1 MKSDDLD
8 YLAALMRARSGVV
21 LRGDGA
27 YLAQSR
33 LAPLARREGAGSV
46 EVLVAAL
53 RDGAEERL
61 LQAAVEAMAV
71 ADTAFFRDRGVFDAL
86 REQILPQLAA
96 TRPDGLLHVW
106 SAGCSTG
113 QEAYSLAMLA
123 DPAERKTGGARLDI
137 VATDLSQ
144 RALEKA
150 HSGLYTQ
157 FEVQRGLP
165 IRTLLKTF
173 EKSDDM
179 WRVSERLRRTVR
191 WRRLNL
197 IEDRRSVRPF
207 DIILCRNVIGYFDP
221 ETRNRVLDQM
231 AQALAPDGYLVLGAG
246 ETASTGAWAPADP
259 VLRIFRPDREA
270 GLAAA

>member
-1 MKSDDLD
+1 MKPDDLD
-8 YLAALMRARSGVV
+8 FLASLMRARSGVV

-46 EVLVAAL
+46 EALVAAL

-71 ADTAFFRDRGVFDAL
+71 GDTAFFRDRDVFDAL
-86 REQILPQLAA
+86 REKILPQMAA
-96 TRPDGLLHVW
+96 SRPDGLLHVW

-123 DPAERKTGGARLDI
+123 DPAERETGGCKLDI

-165 IRTLLKTF
+165 IRMLLKHF

-179 WRVSERLRRTVR
+179 WRVSERLRRTIR

-197 IEDRRSVRPF
+197 LEDRRSARPF

-221 ETRNRVLDQM
+221 ETRARVFEQI
-231 AQALAPDGYLVLGAG
+231 AHALAPDGYLVLGSG
-246 ETASTGAWAPADP
+246 ETASTGAWSVDDLA
-259 VLRIFRPDREA
+259 LRTFRPSPEA
-270 GLAAA
+270 GLVAA